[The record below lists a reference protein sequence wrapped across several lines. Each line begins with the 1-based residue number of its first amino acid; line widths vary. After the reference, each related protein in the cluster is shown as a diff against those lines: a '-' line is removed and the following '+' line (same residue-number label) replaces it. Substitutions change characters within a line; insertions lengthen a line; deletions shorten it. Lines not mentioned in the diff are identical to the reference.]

1 MPSSAPIRLWS
12 TNNHLS
18 ATLLSE
24 LLYRTQTQVVMCRS
38 GQLERMYNQPAGSAD
53 HSGDSTPSMVPSQ
66 LPSAA
71 QDLGAAAEAMQP
83 LAEEQEEAE
92 EEVEGDEASQPTH
105 KPQQP
110 QQPRQPAVRV
120 ALRLMGGIEQGRSVM
135 QQLSGMSATAQDNCQ
150 TMEPPCL

>member
-1 MPSSAPIRLWS
+1 MLSSAPIWLWC
-12 TNNHLS
+12 TDNHLS
-18 ATLLSE
+18 ATLLSN
-24 LLYRTQTQVVMCRS
+24 LLCRTQTQVVMYRS

-66 LPSAA
+66 LPNAA

-92 EEVEGDEASQPTH
+92 EADGEAEASQSAP

-110 QQPRQPAVRV
+110 KQPVVRV
-120 ALRLMGGIEQGRSVM
+120 GLKLIRGGGQGRSVM
-135 QQLSGMSATAQDNCQ
+135 QQLDC
-150 TMEPPCL
+150 